1 MHLFRPRQANSETSG
16 FTLLELLIVMVIITI
31 GFFALRPTF
40 AGAIMGAQDRAAFR
54 QLVGMFKAARSEA
67 VAKGKLIR
75 IVFDPATAVFHAEA
89 QDEPEVDRANFQSL
103 SLMGRRNF
111 RLPDHLSV
119 GEISVGGETLVE
131 TEIIRMYFYPDGRT
145 DGVEM
150 MLVDWRGAEIIV
162 TITSAT
168 GGVRV
173 NA

>member
-1 MHLFRPRQANSETSG
+1 MRLSWLRQTNNGVNG

-40 AGAIMGAQDRAAFR
+40 AGAIMGAQERAAFR

-67 VAKGKLIR
+67 VAKGRLIR

-89 QDEPEVDRANFQSL
+89 QVEPHVDRSNFQPF

-111 RLPDHLSV
+111 PLPDHLGI
-119 GEISVGGETLVE
+119 GEIAVGGEFLGE
-131 TEIIRMYFYPDGRT
+131 TDIIRIYFYPDGRT

-150 MLVDWRGAEIIV
+150 VLVDWRGAETIV

-168 GGVRV
+168 GRVRIR
-173 NA
+173 A